1 MWFTDLLHICNNIAH
16 LQTELVILFRC
27 IVKQNHCFCCEGVC
41 VLVVVKRGGGG
52 GGQGRSKIGILLVML
67 FDVMLGEKL
76 LSLTFSL
83 VN

>member
-1 MWFTDLLHICNNIAH
+1 M
-16 LQTELVILFRC
+16 
-27 IVKQNHCFCCEGVC
+27 C
-41 VLVVVKRGGGG
+41 VGGSERGGGG